1 MGPHRAMSGPALL
14 ARRGGGPSPWDRIT
28 PSPHRPLGIKAKVEG
43 YLIVGWGFSG
53 PLCLRQD
60 LEGLLNFHHRP
71 RADCGLQCE
80 WAKLNP
86 GWPDPLTQNHL
97 HLPINTSPFSD
108 PNFAAQG
115 LSFSGEHHIHLQQ
128 ASNPQTWQC
137 ICMCQRKGLPFF
149 PGAFW
154 RQSRMKE
161 RAGGELLIALGI
173 QREVAGRREE
183 RDP

>member
-1 MGPHRAMSGPALL
+1 MGRDRSQPSQTFGHKGQSRGVSDSGMGILRSPLSQARFGGL
-14 ARRGGGPSPWDRIT
+14 AKLSSQT
-28 PSPHRPLGIKAKVEG
+28 KG
-43 YLIVGWGFSG
+43 Y
-53 PLCLRQD
+53 
-60 LEGLLNFHHRP
+60 
-71 RADCGLQCE
+71 CGLQCE

-108 PNFAAQG
+108 PNFAAQS